1 MFLALPRDQL
11 QGRRPRAAAELVPRS
26 LTLTTS
32 DQSPVG
38 SEILSDSLL
47 FLTYNAF
54 VVDHV
59 DGNQCEK
66 RTTKLY
72 WWEGL
77 TQVQVPEQQRG
88 GKESR

>member
-1 MFLALPRDQL
+1 VLH
-11 QGRRPRAAAELVPRS
+11 AAPNHPYVIDVAQVR
-26 LTLTTS
+26 
-32 DQSPVG
+32 
-38 SEILSDSLL
+38 DSLL

-54 VVDHV
+54 VVNHV

-66 RTTKLY
+66 RTTNLY

>member
-1 MFLALPRDQL
+1 MLH
-11 QGRRPRAAAELVPRS
+11 AAPKHPYVIE
-26 LTLTTS
+26 TT
-32 DQSPVG
+32 QVC
-38 SEILSDSLL
+38 DSLL